1 MTTTVSALRLDP
13 LTVPTGQPLRVA
25 VYTSLADAIRGGRV
39 ELGSLL
45 PNEAE
50 LGVALRVSRTVV
62 REALMLL
69 EEDGLIRTRRGIG
82 RFVAEALPQVGLE
95 LLQPLEKVIAEGS
108 GTVSVERMLEELQ
121 PTSDFIT
128 RGLQVDPGAQ
138 VWVQENVLKR
148 DGEAVAQLLEI
159 IPSAE
164 VLAERS
170 PVLAARLDEIRVDGR
185 SLLAA
190 VMDIVG
196 PVLGPAVY
204 DVTVGRAGAE
214 RGKGIGLKAST
225 PVLVLTHNVLL
236 DGKPIY
242 LAKNLITHGF
252 GTLTI
257 AQSAT

>member
-1 MTTTVSALRLDP
+1 M
-13 LTVPTGQPLRVA
+13 
-25 VYTSLADAIRGGRV
+25 
-39 ELGSLL
+39 
-45 PNEAE
+45 
-50 LGVALRVSRTVV
+50 
-62 REALMLL
+62 
-69 EEDGLIRTRRGIG
+69 
-82 RFVAEALPQVGLE
+82 GLE
-95 LLQPLEKVIAEGS
+95 QLRPLEKVIAEGS
-108 GTVSVERMLEELQ
+108 GTVTVERMLEELQ

-128 RGLQVDPGAQ
+128 RGLQVDPRTQ
-138 VWVQENVLKR
+138 VWVQENVVKR

-159 IPSAE
+159 IPSGE

-170 PVLAARLDEIRVDGR
+170 PVLAARLEETRAEGR

-190 VMDIVG
+190 VMDIIG
-196 PVLGPAVY
+196 PALGPAVY

-257 AQSAT
+257 AQSST

>member
-1 MTTTVSALRLDP
+1 MTTTAALRLDP
-13 LTVPTGQPLRVA
+13 LVVPTGQPLRVA
-25 VYTSLADAIRGGRV
+25 VYSSLADAIRGGRV

-95 LLQPLEKVIAEGS
+95 QLRPLEQIIAVGD
-108 GTVSVERMLEELQ
+108 GVATVERELHELQ

-128 RGLQVDPGAQ
+128 RGLQVDASVQ

-148 DGEAVAQLLEI
+148 DGEPVAQMLEI
-159 IPSAE
+159 VPEGA

-170 PVLAARLDEIRVDGR
+170 PVLAARLDELAQEGR
-185 SLLAA
+185 SVLAA
-190 VMDIVG
+190 LLDILG
-196 PVLGPAVY
+196 SSLGPAVY
-204 DVTVGRAGAE
+204 DVTVGKAGAE
-214 RGKGIGLKAST
+214 RGRGIGLKGST

-242 LAKNLITHGF
+242 LAKNLILQSF

-257 AQSAT
+257 AQSTL